1 MIILA
6 CDSMEIRDESPELL
20 WWISVWIADGLNSV
34 NCSVYA
40 YFWVYGI
47 LDFFLFYNNNVI
59 INVIINK
66 NKNKNRIY
74 VLHILL

>member
-20 WWISVWIADGLNSV
+20 WWISVRIADGLNSV

-40 YFWVYGI
+40 YF
-47 LDFFLFYNNNVI
+47 
-59 INVIINK
+59 
-66 NKNKNRIY
+66 
-74 VLHILL
+74 